1 MDSDIYTVD
10 SDKDLVDQLRCK
22 LAKLNA
28 KVYRNVLLVQDWTLT
43 YENTGQN
50 PMVLTIQVKR
60 KRDEVL
66 SSLTAM
72 IDNEI
77 IQTKVMEKGG
87 VADEKMEDEVAKGK

>member
-10 SDKDLVDQLRCK
+10 DDKDLVDQLRCK

-50 PMVLTIQVKR
+50 PMVLTI
-60 KRDEVL
+60 
-66 SSLTAM
+66 
-72 IDNEI
+72 
-77 IQTKVMEKGG
+77 
-87 VADEKMEDEVAKGK
+87 